1 MILQTAGGFTR
12 RLRYLDNCLKGDP
25 SLTPEKAVDGD
36 EDTRWASGRDDNQ
49 WYIVDLEERCTIT
62 GFGILWEGAHGKE
75 YKIQVSENGTDW
87 TDVIHET
94 NGSAG
99 WKNYTL
105 SNPAAGRYV
114 RMLGIKRGNAKYGY
128 SMYEFQVFGYQPQN
142 PKPVTSI
149 RLSQNTLSLLEGWSC
164 ALTATTQPSSNVYS
178 LKWTSSDP
186 AIVKVDNNGL
196 VTAIGSSGTA
206 MITVESVL
214 DPTVKDTC
222 EVTITPYAGRPT
234 KVSNVKIVNEP
245 TGLLKKGQDWSLAAN
260 VLPAGASNRN
270 VNWSSSDP
278 TVAAIDANGV
288 VHAVSAGRAV
298 IRATSVSAPAIFA
311 EITVEVGHTV
321 RFESAETVQIEEQL
335 VADGAYAVKPEDPTR
350 AGYRFEGWYRDT
362 EASEAFDFTQ
372 PIHADTVIYLKWT
385 SLPQDVPAVPAE
397 NPSMDLGL
405 ILGIINGGSGMS
417 FSDVTSSDWFFED
430 IAAAYQLG
438 LMNGVSTYEFAPKA
452 PLSRAMVAAMLY
464 RMAGS
469 PAAYYGGRQFTDGA
483 DGKWYSSVIR
493 WASPG
498 ILRFPP
504 SAARRRRKA
513 SGRPR
518 FSSPP
523 RRPMTSSTSPACRGS
538 TLPAARTSGILTRT
552 TPSPASPGANMS
564 GRAAA
569 RRWAFPSR
577 STTALSTACISAGS
591 MKPCSKKSTIWSNQ
605 TNP

>member
-417 FSDVTSSDWFFED
+417 FSDVTSSDWRVCSETGGSH
-430 IAAAYQLG
+430 Q
-438 LMNGVSTYEFAPKA
+438 SR
-452 PLSRAMVAAMLY
+452 LS
-464 RMAGS
+464 
-469 PAAYYGGRQFTDGA
+469 F
-483 DGKWYSSVIR
+483 
-493 WASPG
+493 
-498 ILRFPP
+498 
-504 SAARRRRKA
+504 
-513 SGRPR
+513 
-518 FSSPP
+518 
-523 RRPMTSSTSPACRGS
+523 
-538 TLPAARTSGILTRT
+538 
-552 TPSPASPGANMS
+552 
-564 GRAAA
+564 
-569 RRWAFPSR
+569 
-577 STTALSTACISAGS
+577 
-591 MKPCSKKSTIWSNQ
+591 
-605 TNP
+605 

>member
-335 VADGAYAVKPEDPTR
+335 VADGAYAV
-350 AGYRFEGWYRDT
+350 
-362 EASEAFDFTQ
+362 
-372 PIHADTVIYLKWT
+372 ILK
-385 SLPQDVPAVPAE
+385 L
-397 NPSMDLGL
+397 N
-405 ILGIINGGSGMS
+405 
-417 FSDVTSSDWFFED
+417 
-430 IAAAYQLG
+430 
-438 LMNGVSTYEFAPKA
+438 
-452 PLSRAMVAAMLY
+452 
-464 RMAGS
+464 
-469 PAAYYGGRQFTDGA
+469 
-483 DGKWYSSVIR
+483 
-493 WASPG
+493 
-498 ILRFPP
+498 
-504 SAARRRRKA
+504 
-513 SGRPR
+513 
-518 FSSPP
+518 
-523 RRPMTSSTSPACRGS
+523 
-538 TLPAARTSGILTRT
+538 
-552 TPSPASPGANMS
+552 
-564 GRAAA
+564 
-569 RRWAFPSR
+569 
-577 STTALSTACISAGS
+577 
-591 MKPCSKKSTIWSNQ
+591 
-605 TNP
+605 

>member
-214 DPTVKDTC
+214 DQ
-222 EVTITPYAGRPT
+222 I
-234 KVSNVKIVNEP
+234 
-245 TGLLKKGQDWSLAAN
+245 
-260 VLPAGASNRN
+260 
-270 VNWSSSDP
+270 
-278 TVAAIDANGV
+278 
-288 VHAVSAGRAV
+288 GRAHV
-298 IRATSVSAPAIFA
+298 
-311 EITVEVGHTV
+311 
-321 RFESAETVQIEEQL
+321 
-335 VADGAYAVKPEDPTR
+335 
-350 AGYRFEGWYRDT
+350 
-362 EASEAFDFTQ
+362 
-372 PIHADTVIYLKWT
+372 
-385 SLPQDVPAVPAE
+385 
-397 NPSMDLGL
+397 
-405 ILGIINGGSGMS
+405 
-417 FSDVTSSDWFFED
+417 
-430 IAAAYQLG
+430 
-438 LMNGVSTYEFAPKA
+438 
-452 PLSRAMVAAMLY
+452 
-464 RMAGS
+464 
-469 PAAYYGGRQFTDGA
+469 
-483 DGKWYSSVIR
+483 
-493 WASPG
+493 
-498 ILRFPP
+498 
-504 SAARRRRKA
+504 
-513 SGRPR
+513 
-518 FSSPP
+518 
-523 RRPMTSSTSPACRGS
+523 
-538 TLPAARTSGILTRT
+538 
-552 TPSPASPGANMS
+552 
-564 GRAAA
+564 
-569 RRWAFPSR
+569 
-577 STTALSTACISAGS
+577 
-591 MKPCSKKSTIWSNQ
+591 
-605 TNP
+605 